1 MVNRGLNFNFDLDGL
16 AEFENNLK
24 DMEKD
29 FMRNVE
35 TGMREYSMLAEE
47 GSKSLAPRDSGDL
60 ETSIQSQPVAW
71 KGDVIEGSV
80 GSNLSYALRR
90 HEAPERLGE
99 RDKYDNGVREA
110 DYYKDGKGR
119 RTRQKTT
126 WRGQMPGRKY
136 IERAVVATE
145 EEYEMIMAEA
155 LERTLGGN

>member
-1 MVNRGLNFNFDLDGL
+1 MNFSFNLDGL
-16 AEFENNLK
+16 AAFEKSLK

-29 FMRNVE
+29 FKRNAQA
-35 TGMREYSMLAEE
+35 GMVEYSTLAEE

-90 HEAPERLGE
+90 HEAPERLEE
-99 RDKYDNGVREA
+99 RDKYDNGIREA

-119 RTRQKTT
+119 RTRQKAT

-145 EEYEMIMAEA
+145 EEFEQIMAEA
-155 LERTLGGN
+155 LEKTLGGN